1 MFIGV
6 ARFELFIPEAT
17 SLKDKRHVLRSVT
30 MAVTKKFNVSIA
42 EVDHQDLWQRA
53 AVGISCV
60 SQSMGQCRKVLQE
73 VEKAVGRSALDGAD
87 IIDRQ
92 IEVFA
97 MEDMEA

>member
-1 MFIGV
+1 M
-6 ARFELFIPEAT
+6 
-17 SLKDKRHVLRSVT
+17 LRSVT

-42 EVDHQDLWQRA
+42 EVDHQDLWQRT